1 VSATIDVAAGATDD
15 VGVAGVQFLVDGAP
29 QGAEDTSA
37 PYSIAWDTRT
47 AANGGHALSASAR
60 DASGNQT
67 TSASVSVTVSNAPP
81 PPAGLIAAYGFEEG
95 VGTSIADATGK
106 SHTGTLSGATWS
118 AAGKNGKALSFDGI
132 NDWVTI
138 ADAHDLDLTNRMT
151 LEAWV
156 RAASLSG
163 WNTVVM
169 KEAAG
174 KLVYALYAN
183 DNAPRPAVTMAIAG
197 IDRSATGASAV
208 PLNAWTHLAATYDG
222 TTLRL
227 YVNGVEALSRAQTGN
242 MTASTNPLR
251 IGGNGVWNEYFNGLV
266 DDVRIYDRA
275 LTAAEIQADMNT
287 PVQ

>member
-1 VSATIDVAAGATDD
+1 VSATIDVAAGATDN

-37 PYSIAWDTRT
+37 PYSISWDTRT
-47 AANGGHALSASAR
+47 AANGGHALAARAR

-106 SHTGTLSGATWS
+106 SHTGTISGATWS

-138 ADAHDLDLTNRMT
+138 ADANDLDLTNGMT
-151 LEAWV
+151 LEGWV

-163 WNTVVM
+163 WNTVVL
-169 KEAAG
+169 KEG
-174 KLVYALYAN
+174 SGSLVYGLYAN

-197 IDRSATGASAV
+197 IDRSATGASSV

-251 IGGNGVWNEYFNGLV
+251 IGGNGVWSEYFNGLV
-266 DDVRIYDRA
+266 DDVRIYNRA
-275 LTAAEIQADMNT
+275 LTSAEIQADMNT